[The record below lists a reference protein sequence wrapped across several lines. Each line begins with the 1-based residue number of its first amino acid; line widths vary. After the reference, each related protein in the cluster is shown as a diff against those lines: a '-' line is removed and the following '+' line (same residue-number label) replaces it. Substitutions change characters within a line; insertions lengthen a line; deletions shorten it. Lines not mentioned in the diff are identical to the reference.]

1 MYETI
6 EQEIQLSAETDLV
19 FDALTSSRSFS
30 AFSGAPAEIDAVPG
44 GAFKCFGGQIEGRN
58 LEVNDRRQLI
68 QAWRVK
74 DWPAGMYSLVR
85 FQLEPIDSGT
95 RLRLLQEAPGEAAEH
110 LKSGW
115 SAMYFEPLKQFLE
128 ST

>member
-1 MYETI
+1 
-6 EQEIQLSAETDLV
+6 
-19 FDALTSSRSFS
+19 
-30 AFSGAPAEIDAVPG
+30 DAVPG

-85 FQLEPIDSGT
+85 FQLEPTDSGT